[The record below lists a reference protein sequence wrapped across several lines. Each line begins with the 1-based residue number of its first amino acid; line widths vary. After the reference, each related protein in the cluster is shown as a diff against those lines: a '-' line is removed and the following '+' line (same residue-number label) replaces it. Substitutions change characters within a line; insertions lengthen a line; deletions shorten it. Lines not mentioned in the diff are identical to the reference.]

1 MTKPIERGT
10 DPRPFAVDVVVT
22 MEDQMAFN
30 VALAAQPEMAR
41 RRRIWSIVS
50 ILSILPIGLACGIVS
65 TMDW

>member
-10 DPRPFAVDVVVT
+10 DPRPFAVDVT

-30 VALAAQPEMAR
+30 VALAAQPEMVR
-41 RRRIWSIVS
+41 RRRIWAVVS
-50 ILSILPIGLACGIVS
+50 ILSILPIGLACGLVS